1 MHSFFRGP
9 ICNEAYTLTLGDRG
23 ENEKGMQIIGKAA
36 EKGLTVAQLVAI
48 EQKLTAR
55 GMECRLISLG
65 QLLPGVSTPDAA
77 VLVVCGGVNGLL
89 KESKGEDMVYKELR
103 SMPKDKTYRN
113 KYGNVVNKHARHNNT
128 MWDDSHQEPDIDHGK
143 GTVVSF
149 DDYQTTRQLRN
160 AIAELIDVPRLVG
173 ELNHYFDAVKCGIDY
188 HGDEER
194 KIVVGTRF
202 GYGANGFLLKFHW
215 YKNGHPVGLEGHIK
229 LNAGDVYMM
238 SEKAVGF
245 DTFKCPESF
254 TLRHAASKDKAVSG
268 QKRKACNEE
277 GPKVL

>member
-1 MHSFFRGP
+1 
-9 ICNEAYTLTLGDRG
+9 
-23 ENEKGMQIIGKAA
+23 MQIIGKAA
-36 EKGLTVAQLVAI
+36 EKGLTVAQLMAI
-48 EQKLTAR
+48 EQKLGAM
-55 GMECRLISLG
+55 GVECRLISLG
-65 QLLPGVSTPDAA
+65 QLLPGVSTPEAA
-77 VLVVCGGVNGLL
+77 VLVICGGVNWLL

-113 KYGNVVNKHARHNNT
+113 EYGNVVNKLARHNNT
-128 MWDDSHQEPDIDHGK
+128 MDESHQEPDIEHGK

-149 DDYQTTRQLRN
+149 NDYPTTGRLRN
-160 AIAELIDVPRLVG
+160 AIAELIGVLQLVG
-173 ELNHYFDAVKCGIDY
+173 ELNHYFDAVKCGIKY

-215 YKNGHPVGLEGHIK
+215 YKNGHPVGMEGHIK
-229 LNAGDVYMM
+229 LNSGDVYIM

-245 DTFKCPESF
+245 DTYKCPWSF